1 MDCARMGARYGA
13 EIMIWIVAYVGLL
26 TAMLVIP
33 GVIIGIRTGRRRAA
47 LINRAKAA
55 SAKATRWKGLA
66 ADGIAVKV
74 AEIFTRI
81 GMVLVA
87 RDGKVLT
94 FEWPGRPWLTGF
106 LLLITFPFGAILFLA
121 YRFSGGRPV
130 PVSFDI
136 SSGEALDIPVRP
148 PRQRAA

>member
-1 MDCARMGARYGA
+1 
-13 EIMIWIVAYVGLL
+13 MIWLAAYVGLL
-26 TAMLVIP
+26 LTILIIP
-33 GVIIGIRTGRRRAA
+33 GVIIGMRTDRRRKV
-47 LINRAKAA
+47 LIDRAMAA

-81 GMVLVA
+81 GMELVA

-94 FEWPGRPWLTGF
+94 FEWPRRPWLTGF
-106 LLLITFPFGAILFLA
+106 LLLITFPFGAVFFLA

-136 SSGEALDIPVRP
+136 SSGEAPGEPMRAQ
-148 PRQRAA
+148 RRRAA

>member
-1 MDCARMGARYGA
+1 
-13 EIMIWIVAYVGLL
+13 MIWIAAAYVGVL
-26 TAMLVIP
+26 MIP
-33 GVIIGIRTGRRRAA
+33 LIVPGIIIGMRTHKRRTV
-47 LINRAKAA
+47 LIERAKAA

-94 FEWPGRPWLTGF
+94 FEWPRRPWLTGF
-106 LLLITFPFGAILFLA
+106 LLLFTFPFGAILFLA

-136 SSGEALDIPVRP
+136 SSGEALDGPVRP

>member
-1 MDCARMGARYGA
+1 
-13 EIMIWIVAYVGLL
+13 MIWLVAYVGLL
-26 TAMLVIP
+26 MTILIIP
-33 GVIIGIRTGRRRAA
+33 GVIIGIRTHRHRAA

-66 ADGIAVKV
+66 ADGIAIKV

-87 RDGKVLT
+87 RDGNVLT

-106 LLLITFPFGAILFLA
+106 LLLITFPFGAVYFLA

-136 SSGEALDIPVRP
+136 SSGEALVEPVRAQ
-148 PRQRAA
+148 RRRAA

>member
-1 MDCARMGARYGA
+1 
-13 EIMIWIVAYVGLL
+13 MIWQLGYFGVLL
-26 TAMLVIP
+26 MILIIP
-33 GVIIGIRTGRRRAA
+33 GIIIGMRTNQRRTVLIRRAM
-47 LINRAKAA
+47 AA
-55 SAKATRWKGLA
+55 GRKATQWKGLA

-94 FEWPGRPWLTGF
+94 FQWPSRPWLTGF
-106 LLLITFPFGAILFLA
+106 LLLITFPFGAVYFLA
-121 YRFSGGRPV
+121 YRFSGGRPE

-136 SSGEALDIPVRP
+136 SGGQSLDQPMRASA
-148 PRQRAA
+148 RRRAA

>member
-1 MDCARMGARYGA
+1 
-13 EIMIWIVAYVGLL
+13 MIWIWAYVGLL
-26 TAMLVIP
+26 MTILIIP
-33 GVIIGIRTGRRRAA
+33 GVIIGMRTGRRRAA
-47 LINRAKAA
+47 LIDRAKAA

-87 RDGKVLT
+87 RDGKVMT
-94 FEWPGRPWLTGF
+94 FEWPRRPWLTGF
-106 LLLITFPFGAILFLA
+106 LLLITFPFGAVFFLA

-136 SSGEALDIPVRP
+136 SSGEALDGPARA
-148 PRQRAA
+148 PRRHAA

>member
-1 MDCARMGARYGA
+1 
-13 EIMIWIVAYVGLL
+13 MIWLVAYVGLL
-26 TAMLVIP
+26 MTMLIIP
-33 GVIIGIRTGRRRAA
+33 GVIIGMRTHRHRTA

-55 SAKATRWKGLA
+55 SAKATRFKGLA

-74 AEIFTRI
+74 AEIFSRI

-94 FEWPGRPWLTGF
+94 FEWPKRPWMTGF
-106 LLLITFPFGAILFLA
+106 LLLITFPFGAVFFLA

-136 SSGEALDIPVRP
+136 SSGEALDQPTRAP
-148 PRQRAA
+148 PRRAA

>member
-1 MDCARMGARYGA
+1 
-13 EIMIWIVAYVGLL
+13 MIWIVAYVALL
-26 TAMLVIP
+26 MTILIIP
-33 GVIIGIRTGRRRAA
+33 GVIVGMQTHKRRAA
-47 LINRAKAA
+47 LIHRAKQA

-66 ADGIAVKV
+66 ADGVAVKV
-74 AEIFTRI
+74 ADIFTRI

-94 FEWPGRPWLTGF
+94 FEWPRRPWLTGF
-106 LLLITFPFGAILFLA
+106 LLLITFPFGAVYFLA

-136 SSGEALDIPVRP
+136 SSGEQVDESARA

>member
-1 MDCARMGARYGA
+1 
-13 EIMIWIVAYVGLL
+13 MIWVWAYVALL
-26 TAMLVIP
+26 MTILIIP
-33 GVIIGIRTGRRRAA
+33 GVIIGMRTGRRRTA
-47 LINRAKAA
+47 LINRARAA

-87 RDGKVLT
+87 RDGKVMT
-94 FEWPGRPWLTGF
+94 FEWPRRPWLTGF
-106 LLLITFPFGAILFLA
+106 LLLITFPFGAVFFLA

-136 SSGEALDIPVRP
+136 SSGETLDGAARA
-148 PRQRAA
+148 PRRRAA

>member
-1 MDCARMGARYGA
+1 
-13 EIMIWIVAYVGLL
+13 MIWLWAYVGLL
-26 TAMLVIP
+26 MTILIIP
-33 GVIIGIRTGRRRAA
+33 GIIIGMRTGRRRAA
-47 LINRAKAA
+47 LIHRAKAA

-87 RDGKVLT
+87 RDGKVMT
-94 FEWPGRPWLTGF
+94 FEWPRRPWLTGF
-106 LLLITFPFGAILFLA
+106 LLLITFPFGAVFFLA

-136 SSGEALDIPVRP
+136 SSGETLDATARA
-148 PRQRAA
+148 PRRRAA